1 MDIPQDVMH
10 LIIGLGI
17 LFGCIQCFFGFRI
30 FKFILGLA
38 GFLVGGVLAGAAGY
52 AISQEEAVALL
63 AGLVGGLI
71 GSVLMV
77 ALYFIGVFLMG
88 AMLGGVLG
96 VAFAAAAQSDP
107 EPAVLLIL
115 AIMGGGLAV
124 AFQKFMIIVSTGFG
138 GAWNVVAGIAYF
150 TTGNMA
156 TGDIGQLIRSGG
168 GQLYAMLL
176 CWIALG
182 LVGVIVQYKT
192 LPIPEA
198 AGSQTGEVK

>member
-1 MDIPQDVMH
+1 MNIPQNVM
-10 LIIGLGI
+10 IWINGLSI
-17 LFGCIQCFFGFRI
+17 LLGCIQCFFGFRI

-38 GFLVGGVLAGAAGY
+38 GFLIGGLLAGAAGY
-52 AISQEEAVALL
+52 AISQEETVALL
-63 AGLVGGLI
+63 SALVGGVI
-71 GSVLMV
+71 GSVLMF
-77 ALYFIGVFLMG
+77 ALYVIGVFLMG
-88 AMLGGVLG
+88 ALLGGVLG
-96 VAFAAAAQSDP
+96 VVLAAAAQSEP

-115 AIMGGGLAV
+115 AIIGGGLAV
-124 AFQKFMIIVSTGFG
+124 VFQKVMIIVSTGFG